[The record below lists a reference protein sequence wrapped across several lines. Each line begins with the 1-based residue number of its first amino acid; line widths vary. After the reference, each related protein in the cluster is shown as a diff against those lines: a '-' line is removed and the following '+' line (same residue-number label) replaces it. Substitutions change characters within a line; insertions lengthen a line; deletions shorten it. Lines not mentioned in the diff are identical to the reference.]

1 MMMILYD
8 EKSPAKKSKKKKNS
22 SKQLSLYLH
31 SNNYLAKVY
40 CAIVYYKSKASGV
53 NMSSADDIDDELISL
68 IPGTRLTVTS
78 GFRDAKINMLSSKIL
93 RIALLICFYQVLLTL
108 IFISLLLIDKS
119 TTGAAVRLLD
129 LVLFK

>member
-1 MMMILYD
+1 
-8 EKSPAKKSKKKKNS
+8 
-22 SKQLSLYLH
+22 
-31 SNNYLAKVY
+31 
-40 CAIVYYKSKASGV
+40 
-53 NMSSADDIDDELISL
+53 MSSADDIDEELISL

-78 GFRDAKINMLSSKIL
+78 GFRDAKINMLSTKIL
-93 RIALLICFYQVLLTL
+93 RIALLICFYQVLLTI